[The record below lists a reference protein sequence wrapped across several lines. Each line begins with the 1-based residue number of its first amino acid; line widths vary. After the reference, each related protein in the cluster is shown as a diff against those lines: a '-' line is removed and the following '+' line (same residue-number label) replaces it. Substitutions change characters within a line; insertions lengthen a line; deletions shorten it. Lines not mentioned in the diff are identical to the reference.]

1 MRISD
6 WSSEVCSSD
15 LAKGVLSV
23 LVDPGK
29 DAPALFGLA
38 SDTTPLQDQ
47 NLTSGGQP
55 LSYAFSGGVIVGF
68 IGADE
73 ADESN
78 WIFTLDLQTDGSWTF
93 TLLSKLDHH
102 DISDADDVED
112 ILTIDF
118 TGMVEVTD
126 SDFDPVTLD
135 PGSFL
140 VKVID
145 DIPIANDED
154 NAEVGGSP
162 VSGNVITGVNSDP
175 ESDRKSTRL
184 NSS

>member
-6 WSSEVCSSD
+6 WSSDVCSSD
-15 LAKGVLSV
+15 L
-23 LVDPGK
+23 
-29 DAPALFGLA
+29 
-38 SDTTPLQDQ
+38 
-47 NLTSGGQP
+47 
-55 LSYAFSGGVIVGF
+55 
-68 IGADE
+68 
-73 ADESN
+73 
-78 WIFTLDLQTDGSWTF
+78 DGSWTF

-162 VSGNVITGVNSDP
+162 VSGNVITGV
-175 ESDRKSTRL
+175 
-184 NSS
+184 